1 MKTHKLT
8 QQFIRS
14 LMPKSHAYTVK
25 DTMCLGLGV
34 RVMPDKRMQYVISRL
49 IDNRPRT
56 RILAPVSALSIKA
69 ARETAGKQL
78 QAWREEETEE
88 VITASPRFDVFVEQT
103 WKPMIFVQWKQGTK
117 DTSLIAL
124 NKRLLP
130 SFGRYPVHM
139 ISHKAVQAWFDEVS
153 KQTKGAANRNLDVL
167 KSVFK
172 LALRQGHCTI
182 NPASGIK
189 PNKRRVLNRFL
200 SLPEM
205 QRLSN
210 VLDEA
215 EQQDNSVCQCC
226 DILRLL
232 LLTGCRLS
240 EITYLQ
246 GDYVRGNELH
256 LPDSKTGAKVVH
268 IGQAAVMI
276 LRRYHSRPN
285 TPIFPMTRG
294 SLTTRVKSLWV
305 RLRVKAGIEDVRL
318 HDLRHTFASYAVI
331 DGHSIPMVASLL
343 GHKKVA
349 MTLRYTH
356 VSDDVVEQAAEKL
369 GEIFKG
375 IVSQKKHLPLSDS
388 TLKPTSK
395 AKPKRKPK
403 AKSIKPKK
411 VKQTKR
417 LSEEPLTKA
426 QLRAARA
433 LRDIGC
439 FF

>member
-14 LMPKSHAYTVK
+14 LMPKNHAYTVK
-25 DTMCLGLGV
+25 DTMCHGPGV

-56 RILAPVSALSIKA
+56 RILAPVSALSVKA
-69 ARETAGKQL
+69 ARDKADEQL
-78 QAWREEETEE
+78 QAWRVEETED

-103 WKPMIFVQWKQGTK
+103 WKPMIFEKWKQGTK

-130 SFGRYPVHM
+130 TFGRYPVHM
-139 ISHKAVQAWFDEVS
+139 ISHKVVQAWFDEVS
-153 KQTKGAANRNLDVL
+153 KQKKGAANRNLDVL

-189 PNKRRVLNRFL
+189 PNKRRVLNRFF

-210 VLDEA
+210 ALDEV

-276 LRRYHSRPN
+276 LSRYHCRPN
-285 TPIFPMTRG
+285 TPIFPMTKG
-294 SLTTRVKSLWV
+294 PSTTCVKSLWV
-305 RLRVKAGIEDVRL
+305 RLRVKAGIVDVRL

-356 VSDDVVEQAAEKL
+356 VGDDVVEQAAEKL

-375 IVSQKKHLPLSDS
+375 IVS
-388 TLKPTSK
+388 
-395 AKPKRKPK
+395 
-403 AKSIKPKK
+403 
-411 VKQTKR
+411 
-417 LSEEPLTKA
+417 
-426 QLRAARA
+426 
-433 LRDIGC
+433 
-439 FF
+439 